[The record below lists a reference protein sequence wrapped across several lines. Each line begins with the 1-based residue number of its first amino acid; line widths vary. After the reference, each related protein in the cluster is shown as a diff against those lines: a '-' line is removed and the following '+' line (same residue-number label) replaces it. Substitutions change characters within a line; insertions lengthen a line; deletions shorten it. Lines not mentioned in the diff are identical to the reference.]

1 MYGCCIKDRH
11 ANLKKARHQH
21 SSITASDCQALQTTQ
36 PEEIK
41 LFTTEELVS
50 MDPGINQPGG
60 HNQKDELM
68 EGCNLALY
76 GRGDHLTEEVL
87 TLRDK
92 QKMTF
97 RQLLLAV
104 SVPL

>member
-1 MYGCCIKDRH
+1 MTVSMTVTSCKEMRSR
-11 ANLKKARHQH
+11 LSSKAM
-21 SSITASDCQALQTTQ
+21 QTTQ

-41 LFTTEELVS
+41 LFTTKELVS
-50 MDPGINQPGG
+50 MDPGINLPGG
-60 HNQKDELM
+60 HNQKDELI

-76 GRGDHLTEEVL
+76 GRGDHLSEEVL

-97 RQLLLAV
+97 RLDSTNSPRIHTLQN
-104 SVPL
+104 

>member
-1 MYGCCIKDRH
+1 M
-11 ANLKKARHQH
+11 
-21 SSITASDCQALQTTQ
+21 QTTQ

-76 GRGDHLTEEVL
+76 GRGDHLAQEVL
-87 TLRDK
+87 TWRDK
-92 QKMTF
+92 QKMIF
-97 RQLLLAV
+97 RQLSCFSLLMV
-104 SVPL
+104 